1 MPASVLC
8 IALNPTLDVSAETV
22 EVRPTRKTRTVN
34 QRQEPGGGGVNVA
47 RVIAELGGRPHLA
60 FLAGGATGAL
70 LDAALGAAG
79 VPRTRIAIDGMTRV
93 AFTVHETKTG
103 FEYRFVPE
111 GPEASA
117 AAIEAVLEA
126 VRAFDGKY
134 VVASGSLPRGAPADL
149 YARIGAIARGHGA
162 RFVLDAA
169 DEALRLALDAG
180 GVFLVKPSIG
190 ELERYAGRRLDEPA
204 VAAVARDLVSSGKA
218 ENVAV
223 TFGVG
228 GALLVNAE
236 GETRLPARK
245 VPVKSAVGAGDAFVG
260 AFVHALATG
269 ATIDDAFLWGSAAGA
284 AAVMTEG
291 VELCRRAD
299 VEALHAAW
307 AAERASVDRSGRP
320 A

>member
-1 MPASVLC
+1 MPVPVLC
-8 IALNPTLDVSAETV
+8 IALNPTLDVSAETA

-47 RVIAELGGRPHLA
+47 RVIAELGGSPHLVY
-60 FLAGGATGAL
+60 LAGGATGAL
-70 LDAALGAAG
+70 LDAALGDAG

-93 AFTVHETKTG
+93 AFTIHETKTG

-111 GPEASA
+111 GPDAPP
-117 AAIEAVLEA
+117 AAIEAVLDA
-126 VRAFDGKY
+126 ARAFDGAY
-134 VVASGSLPRGAPADL
+134 VVASGSLPRGAPADI
-149 YARIGAIARGHGA
+149 YARIGAIARQRGA

-169 DEALRLALDAG
+169 DAALRIALDAG

-190 ELERYAGRRLDEPA
+190 ELERYAGRRLDEDG
-204 VAAVARDLVSSGKA
+204 VRAAARQLVSSGKA
-218 ENVAV
+218 DNVAV

-228 GALLVNAE
+228 GALLVNAA

-260 AFVHALATG
+260 GMVHALTTG
-269 ATIDDAFLWGSAAGA
+269 AAVGDAFLWGSAAGA

-291 VELCRRAD
+291 VELCHRAD

-307 AAERASVDRSGRP
+307 VAERASVDRSGG
-320 A
+320 AA